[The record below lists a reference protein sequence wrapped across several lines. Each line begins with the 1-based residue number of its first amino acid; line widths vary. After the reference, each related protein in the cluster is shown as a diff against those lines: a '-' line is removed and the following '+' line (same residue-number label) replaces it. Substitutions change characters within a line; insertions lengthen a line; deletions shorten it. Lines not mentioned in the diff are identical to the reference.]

1 MTLTPMSSGIQK
13 EKDVI
18 INDPVLDHKLDL
30 IIEGAKPYLREHL
43 LNKISRENCLTI
55 IDYILAM
62 QTEISLSDRYRID
75 TIHKLKQLAEVKH
88 NPDNKKFKEMT
99 RHDILEFLD
108 RLRKSESVDPL
119 HKWVGSYELALPLR
133 LIIGVLF

>member
-43 LNKISRENCLTI
+43 LSNFSVLT
-55 IDYILAM
+55 
-62 QTEISLSDRYRID
+62 
-75 TIHKLKQLAEVKH
+75 HKLHQRAPKH
-88 NPDNKKFKEMT
+88 EIIKLNT
-99 RHDILEFLD
+99 
-108 RLRKSESVDPL
+108 
-119 HKWVGSYELALPLR
+119 ALL
-133 LIIGVLF
+133 LTNSCYS